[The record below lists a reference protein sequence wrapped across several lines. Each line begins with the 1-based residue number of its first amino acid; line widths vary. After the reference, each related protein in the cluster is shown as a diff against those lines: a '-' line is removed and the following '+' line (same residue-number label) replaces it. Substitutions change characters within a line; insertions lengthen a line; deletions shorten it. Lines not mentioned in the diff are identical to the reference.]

1 MGYQVNIPEFTPS
14 ETVIIMDTT
23 YFRRNFGVMIFRDH
37 YTGKNIYWQYIR
49 NETIELYKHGI
60 QLLKIRG
67 WKIKGIVCDG
77 RKGLFKAF
85 GDTPVQMCH
94 FHQTAII
101 RRYLTQNPRSEPN
114 MELKELSLQ
123 LKDIDK
129 ESWIFLLEQWHE
141 RWRDYLK
148 EKTVDPD
155 TGKWHYT
162 HKRLRS
168 AFRSM
173 KTNTPHLFAFQDH
186 SELMIPNTTNPLEG
200 IFSELKT
207 KLRNHSGIKDEMK
220 MKLTDL
226 FLLK

>member
-1 MGYQVNIPEFTPS
+1 
-14 ETVIIMDTT
+14 
-23 YFRRNFGVMIFRDH
+23 MIFRDH
-37 YTGKNIYWQYIR
+37 YAGKNVYWQYVR
-49 NETIELYKHGI
+49 SETVELYKQGI

-77 RKGLFKAF
+77 KKGLFKAF
-85 GDTPVQMCH
+85 EDIPVQMCH
-94 FHQTAII
+94 FHQSAII
-101 RRYLTQNPRSEPN
+101 RRYLTQNPRSVPN
-114 MELKELSLQ
+114 VELRELSLQ

-129 ESWIFLLEQWHE
+129 ESRIFLLEQWHE
-141 RWRDYLK
+141 KWGDYLE
-148 EKTVDPD
+148 EKTVNPA

-173 KTNTPHLFAFQDH
+173 KTNTPYLFAFEDH
-186 SELMIPNTTNPLEG
+186 PELMIPNTTNPLEG

-207 KLRNHSGIKDEMK
+207 KLRNHSGIKDGMK